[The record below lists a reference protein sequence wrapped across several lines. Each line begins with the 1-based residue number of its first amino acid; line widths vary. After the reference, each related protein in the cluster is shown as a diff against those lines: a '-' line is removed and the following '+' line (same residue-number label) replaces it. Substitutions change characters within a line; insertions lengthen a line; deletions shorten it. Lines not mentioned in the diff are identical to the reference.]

1 LIVMRQ
7 SKLFTKTRK
16 EAPKDEVS
24 KNAQLLIR
32 AGFIHK
38 SMAGV
43 YSFLPLGK
51 RVIDKIANIIREE
64 MDAIGGQEMQS
75 ATLQKKETWEK
86 TDRWDDEVVDNWF
99 KTKLKNGTEL
109 GLAFTHEEPLT
120 AMMRDYINSYKDLP
134 AYSYDITTVFRNEAR
149 AKSGVM
155 RGREFYWKAL
165 YSFSKDEE
173 QHVEFYEKAT
183 QAYKNVFERTGVG
196 SDTYLTFAS
205 GGSFSKYSHE
215 FQTISDAG
223 EDLIY
228 INKND
233 LGKGVKMEDGHAAL
247 NKEVY
252 TDDVKKDLGI
262 EGSFEEVKAIEV
274 GNIFTLGEK
283 FSEPLGLKY
292 KDEDGIEKNV
302 FMGSYG
308 IGISRLVGAIVEIHG
323 DDKGLVWPKSVSP
336 FQVHLL
342 SIGQDEEAESI
353 YKTLTEDGVEVL
365 YDDRDT
371 SAGAKFADSDLIGIP
386 VRAVVSGRSLEA
398 GGIEVKARKEEKG
411 EILAK
416 TEFLGRFNM

>member
-1 LIVMRQ
+1 MRQ
-7 SKLFTKTRK
+7 TRLFTKTRK

-38 SMAGV
+38 GIAGV
-43 YSFLPLGK
+43 YSFLPLGLK
-51 RVIDKIANIIREE
+51 VINKIANIIREE

-86 TDRWDDEVVDNWF
+86 TDRWDDEAVDNWF

-262 EGSFEEVKAIEV
+262 EGIFEEVKAIEV

-292 KDEDGIEKNV
+292 KDEYGIEKNV

-308 IGISRLVGAIVEIHG
+308 IGISRLVGAIVEVHG
-323 DDKGLVWPKSVSP
+323 DDKGLVWPESVAP

-342 SIGQDEEAESI
+342 SIGQDDDSDI
-353 YKTLTEDGVEVL
+353 LYKELTDMGVEVL
-365 YDDRDT
+365 YDDRSA
-371 SAGAKFADSDLIGIP
+371 SAGEKFADSDLIGIP
-386 VRAVVSGRSLEA
+386 TRVVVSGRSLEA
-398 GGIEVKARKEEKG
+398 GGVEVKERNADKG

-416 TEFLGRFNM
+416 ADFLGRFKK